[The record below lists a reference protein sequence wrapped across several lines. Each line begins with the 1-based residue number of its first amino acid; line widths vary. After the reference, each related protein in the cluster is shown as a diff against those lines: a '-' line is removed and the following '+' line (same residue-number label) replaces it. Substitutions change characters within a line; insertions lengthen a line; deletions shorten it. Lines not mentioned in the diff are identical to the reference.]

1 MQVIPVSETSGHA
14 PALWLFIGMA
24 IIGAGLAAIIVA
36 VAVSCAAHN
45 RESKR
50 YLVRN
55 NKLLFLLDVH
65 TYLHKTKPYSFVA
78 SYPVLVGVTCSI

>member
-1 MQVIPVSETSGHA
+1 MQVIPVSETSGHT

-55 NKLLFLLDVH
+55 DCS
-65 TYLHKTKPYSFVA
+65 YLMCTHIFIRLSPIHVS
-78 SYPVLVGVTCSI
+78 